1 MHVKFYIL
9 EFALAYHIVGDER
22 FISISAAPNMIKF
35 NLLFCYKVT
44 NLLRII
50 SYQTWWRLHQL
61 FNNRQLSFP
70 FFFVNDKPSAWML

>member
-50 SYQTWWRLHQL
+50 SYQT
-61 FNNRQLSFP
+61 
-70 FFFVNDKPSAWML
+70 